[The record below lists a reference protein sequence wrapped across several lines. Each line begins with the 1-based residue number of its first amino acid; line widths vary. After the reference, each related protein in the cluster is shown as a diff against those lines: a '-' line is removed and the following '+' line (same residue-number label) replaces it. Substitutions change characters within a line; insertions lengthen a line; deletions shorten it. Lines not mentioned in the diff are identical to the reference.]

1 MAEEGGGVEG
11 AYEPPPFF
19 WNVKCIYLF
28 VNEEK
33 NLFKNFNFEDLQLLR
48 LWFSLRNL
56 TVNFMQ
62 VQKYDMKTEIK

>member
-11 AYEPPPFF
+11 AYGPPLFR
-19 WNVKCIYLF
+19 NVKCIYLF

-48 LWFSLRNL
+48 L
-56 TVNFMQ
+56 
-62 VQKYDMKTEIK
+62 

>member
-11 AYEPPPFF
+11 AYGPPLF

-48 LWFSLRNL
+48 L
-56 TVNFMQ
+56 
-62 VQKYDMKTEIK
+62 